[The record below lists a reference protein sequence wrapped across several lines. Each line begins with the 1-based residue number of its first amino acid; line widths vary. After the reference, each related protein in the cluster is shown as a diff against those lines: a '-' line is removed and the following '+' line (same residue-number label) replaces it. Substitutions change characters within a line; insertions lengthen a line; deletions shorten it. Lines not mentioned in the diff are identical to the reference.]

1 MRLILSIVLGI
12 MVSLCPAAEL
22 PAGGVELI
30 TTQEKIT
37 GWAGAVG
44 NAAKVPVSGQDFSE
58 AMRITVEKASP
69 DQPWNAQLTAPF
81 TTGSVKNGDK
91 LLIRYMARSVTDG
104 QGRATAKIQ
113 LKNPPNDM
121 LGMTENAKIGSGWQP
136 VHQVMVAKLDAPE
149 GTGELSI
156 FLGEQVQTVEIA
168 DVRVLNYGPDFDIAK
183 LPRQLETYEGREP
196 DAAWRKMAFERIE
209 KIRKADVSIR
219 LLGKNGKPLSNTPVV
234 VELDRHEFGFGSCVT
249 RGMLT
254 MEGADGDRYRDT
266 VRRTFSRVVFENDL
280 KPDSFPHDVKGREE
294 LEKSMAWLE
303 ANGISIRGHY
313 LMQEAVDG
321 WTRERLADPAK
332 AREELLASARERI
345 AAVGDR
351 VTEWDVINHP
361 IAWKG
366 AEMLAQKGPPLDGV
380 GMEIFREA
388 RTLTKLPLCINE
400 DQIFRP
406 GPQQDKTYELLEKL
420 KHDGVRVDGLGNQA
434 HFHSS
439 FLPSPEELL
448 RVTDRFAAVVPKQV
462 ITEFDVAT
470 NGDESL
476 AADYLRD
483 SLIACFSHP
492 AYDGFLLWGFWEDS
506 HWIPEAAL
514 WKKDWTPKPA
524 ALVWEDW
531 IGKRWHTKE
540 TFITDADGRV
550 GWRGFKG
557 SYRMKVG
564 TRETTPIHLGGS
576 NAVVDVSVP
585 TD

>member
-1 MRLILSIVLGI
+1 MRILSSILLGI
-12 MVSLCPAAEL
+12 MASLCPAAEL
-22 PAGGVELI
+22 PAGGEELI

-37 GWAGAVG
+37 AWAGAVG
-44 NAAKVPVSGQDFSE
+44 NAAKVPAGGQDFSE
-58 AMRITVEKASP
+58 AMRITVKKASP

-81 TTGSVKNGDK
+81 TSGSVKNGDK
-91 LLIRYMARSVTDG
+91 LLISYMARSVADG

-113 LKNPPNDM
+113 LKKPPHDM

-149 GTGELSI
+149 DTAELSI

-168 DVRVLNYGPDFDIAK
+168 NVRVLNYGPDFDIAK

-196 DAAWRKMAFERIE
+196 DATWRKMTFERIE
-209 KIRKADVSIR
+209 KIRKADFSIR
-219 LLGKNGKPLSNTPVV
+219 LLGKDGKPLPDTEVV

-254 MEGADGDRYRDT
+254 LEGADGDHYREI

-280 KPDSFPHDVKGREE
+280 KPDSFPHDTEGREE
-294 LEKSMAWLE
+294 LEKSMAWLG

-345 AAVGDR
+345 AAAGDR

-406 GPQQDKTYELLEKL
+406 GPQQDKTYELLKNLRTE
-420 KHDGVRVDGLGNQA
+420 GVRVDGLGNQA

-470 NGDESL
+470 NGDELL

-483 SLIACFSHP
+483 SMIACFSHP
-492 AYDGFLLWGFWEDS
+492 AYDGFLLWGFWEGR

-514 WKKDWTPKPA
+514 WKKDWTPRPA
-524 ALVWEDW
+524 ALVWEEL

-540 TFITDADGRV
+540 TLTTDADGKV
-550 GWRGFKG
+550 SWRGFKG
-557 SYRMKVG
+557 SYRLKIG
-564 TRETTPIHLGGS
+564 PRETPPIRPGGS
-576 NAVVDVSVP
+576 SAIVNVVAP